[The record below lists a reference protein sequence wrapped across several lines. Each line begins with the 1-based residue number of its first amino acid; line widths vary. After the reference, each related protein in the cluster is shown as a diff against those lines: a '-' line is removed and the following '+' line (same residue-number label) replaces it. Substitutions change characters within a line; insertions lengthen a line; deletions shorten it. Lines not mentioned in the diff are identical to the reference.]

1 MGADRTAAPT
11 DAVVRRDESDGRR
24 REGATGVIRPVAGI
38 MPSMD
43 SVALLP
49 DDASDRKLA
58 ANVHPPHW
66 RNPTPADRYNLV
78 VVGAGTAGLVTAA
91 VAAGL
96 GARVALVERHL
107 MGGDCLN
114 VGCVPSKGVIRAARV
129 WASAR
134 DGAAFGLSFPGE
146 VERDFGAAMARMRR
160 LRAEISHV
168 DSAERFAGL
177 GVDVFIGEARFT
189 GPDAVAVGDATLR
202 FARAAVCTGARAAAP
217 PIPGLAEAG
226 YLDNESVFS
235 LTELPP
241 RLAVIGSGPIGCEL
255 AQAFARF
262 GSEVTVIERA
272 GRILPR
278 EDADAAA
285 VVQARMEHDGVRFV
299 FGAAITGVER
309 SSAGADGGK
318 RIGWT
323 VGAEPHD
330 VTVDEILVGVGRAPN
345 IEGVG
350 LEAAGVAC
358 DRNGVTVDAHL
369 RTTNP
374 RIYAAGDVCSR
385 FKFTHAADAMAQI
398 VIQNALFP
406 HPFGLGKASTES
418 LVIPW
423 CTYTEPE
430 IAHVGLYEADA
441 RAKGIAVET
450 FTQPLADVDRA
461 VLDGEDAGF
470 ARVHVRKGTDRI
482 VGATVVA
489 ADAGNLISEV
499 TVAMKA
505 GAGLGVIGSAI
516 HPYPTQA
523 EAWRKAA
530 NQLRK
535 ARFSDRQRAIL
546 KRLFAWRR

>member
-1 MGADRTAAPT
+1 MHPA
-11 DAVVRRDESDGRR
+11 
-24 REGATGVIRPVAGI
+24 
-38 MPSMD
+38 
-43 SVALLP
+43 ALLP
-49 DDASDRKLA
+49 DDAFNRKLA
-58 ANVHPPHW
+58 ANVHPPGW
-66 RNPTPADRYNLV
+66 RNPTPEGRYNLV

-114 VGCVPSKGVIRAARV
+114 VGCVPSKGVLRAARV

-134 DGAAFGLSFPGE
+134 DGAAFGLTLPGG
-146 VERDFGAAMARMRR
+146 VGRDFGAAMARMRR

-189 GPDAVAVGDATLR
+189 APDAVAVGDATLR
-202 FARAAVCTGARAAAP
+202 FARAAVCTGARAAVL
-217 PIPGLAEAG
+217 PIPGLAETG
-226 YLDNESVFS
+226 CLTNETVFS

-241 RLAVIGSGPIGCEL
+241 RLAVIGAGPIGCEL

-262 GSEVTVIERA
+262 GSEVTVLEQA
-272 GRILPR
+272 PRILPR
-278 EDADAAA
+278 EDPDAAA
-285 VVQARMEHDGVRFV
+285 VVQARMAHDGVRFV
-299 FGAAITGVER
+299 LDAAIGAVETVAPATGEGD
-309 SSAGADGGK
+309 AGGK
-318 RIGWT
+318 RIRYALG
-323 VGAEPHD
+323 GESRDA
-330 VTVDEILVGVGRAPN
+330 TVDEILLGVGRAPN
-345 IEGVG
+345 VEGLG
-350 LEAAGVAC
+350 LEAAGVAH
-358 DRNGVTVDAHL
+358 DRAGVAVDAHL

-374 RIYAAGDVCSR
+374 RIYAAGDVCSPY
-385 FKFTHAADAMAQI
+385 KFTHAADAMAQI

-406 HPFGLGKASTES
+406 HPFGLGRASTES

-441 RAKGIAVET
+441 RAKGIEIET
-450 FTQPLADVDRA
+450 FTQPFADVDRA

-546 KRLFAWRR
+546 GRLFAWRR